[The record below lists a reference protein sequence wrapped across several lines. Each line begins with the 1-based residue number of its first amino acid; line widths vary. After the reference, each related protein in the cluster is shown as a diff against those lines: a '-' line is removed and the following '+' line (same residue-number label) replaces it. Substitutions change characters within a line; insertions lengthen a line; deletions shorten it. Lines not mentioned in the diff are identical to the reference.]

1 MSVTYGAVRFPPAS
15 IILAVLDEITNI
27 DDVVDSLSDQQYDGS
42 LEIVIADGGS
52 VDGTRERLD
61 ERVGLDS
68 RIVVIDN
75 PGRRQSPGLNL
86 AATQASGEI
95 LVRADGH
102 TLYATDYVRRSI
114 TALAE
119 TDAVAVG
126 GPMNPVAETGF
137 AVSVVGAMNSPLVLP
152 ARFHRAEQR
161 EEVDTVY
168 LGAFRRSDFLA
179 IGGFRTFPSG
189 TSEDADLYARWR
201 SDGRTVIVDPMIK
214 SEYTPRR
221 SPGALWK
228 QYFRYGMGKAEM
240 LWANRR
246 LPSLRPLAPTLLILG
261 LVAFAILAVVTG
273 VWWPLAALAGAW
285 LLWLLYVGISSRA
298 SVIGVAFAAAIMHG
312 SYGIGL
318 LWGLLRGPSRVRR
331 ALGGP

>member
-1 MSVTYGAVRFPPAS
+1 MVARSMSRMPSLLPSSTWSRGSKSKARGSPTRRISTLSAS
-15 IILAVLDEITNI
+15 
-27 DDVVDSLSDQQYDGS
+27 S
-42 LEIVIADGGS
+42 
-52 VDGTRERLD
+52 
-61 ERVGLDS
+61 
-68 RIVVIDN
+68 
-75 PGRRQSPGLNL
+75 
-86 AATQASGEI
+86 
-95 LVRADGH
+95 
-102 TLYATDYVRRSI
+102 
-114 TALAE
+114 
-119 TDAVAVG
+119 
-126 GPMNPVAETGF
+126 
-137 AVSVVGAMNSPLVLP
+137 
-152 ARFHRAEQR
+152 
-161 EEVDTVY
+161 
-168 LGAFRRSDFLA
+168 
-179 IGGFRTFPSG
+179 FPSG

-273 VWWPLAALAGAW
+273 VWWPLAALTGAW

-298 SVIGVAFAAAIMHG
+298 SVVGAAFAAAIMHG

-318 LWGLLRGPSRVRR
+318 LWGLVRGPGPVRR
-331 ALGGP
+331 SMGDR